1 MLWGRATGD
10 ADFEDFQIDHAM
22 VRSDVLIDCIRTTT
36 NPQVRNSALLLVSA
50 LAAIIPESI
59 LHGIM
64 PIFTFIGANVLHQ
77 DDDFSVYVVKQ
88 VGI

>member
-1 MLWGRATGD
+1 
-10 ADFEDFQIDHAM
+10 M

-36 NPQVRNSALLLVSA
+36 NPQVRNSAFLLVSA
-50 LAAIIPESI
+50 LAVIMPESI
-59 LHGIM
+59 MHGIM
-64 PIFTFIGANVLHQ
+64 PIFTFIGANVLRQ